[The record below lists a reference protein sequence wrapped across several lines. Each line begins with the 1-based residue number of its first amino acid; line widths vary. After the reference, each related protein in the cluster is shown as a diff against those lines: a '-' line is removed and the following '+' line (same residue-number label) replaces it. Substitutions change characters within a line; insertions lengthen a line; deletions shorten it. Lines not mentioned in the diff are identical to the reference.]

1 MNSLILFTE
10 KTTNAAI
17 KSFHWVDYVVLV
29 IYLLFTL
36 SIGLYFQLKS
46 KLQKANNTDEYFKAG
61 GKTPG
66 WVAGFSIYATTLSAI
81 TYMATPAK
89 AFSSDWL
96 FAFGNLTI
104 FIATP
109 LLIRFII
116 PFFKKLNDVSGYG
129 FLEKRFSYFLRVSAS
144 LMFILFHVIR
154 VGLIIYLPT
163 IALTAVTNI
172 NPYLIAIIIGV
183 FCVISTVLGGLNG
196 VIWSDFI
203 QAVVLIGGI
212 LLAIIF
218 ALVKIENLSEV
229 NNIVI
234 NNHKLLEKESI
245 IPQNWAKP
253 WILVL
258 FFGQLI
264 NTFYQY
270 IGSQDVVQR
279 YQSNQ
284 SFKQVKKG
292 LWTNAILALI
302 TILLFY
308 GMGTLLYAFYV
319 QKTGLTNIEDIMKS
333 IGIKANNQI
342 LPYFIVTVLPVGIS
356 GLIIAGIYSASMS
369 TISSSLHSAATCI
382 VEDILVRIKP
392 NLKDKEKM
400 YWAKGLILGIGLLG
414 TIASIILIISKADNL
429 LDLFAAVIGLFG
441 TSVTVI
447 YLLGIFTKRTSNIG
461 AILGSISSFII
472 VFAIFIVN
480 KTSKT
485 TVVSDFYGIILA
497 FIVGLLLGYLS
508 SFIFKNK
515 KIDKLEGLTIHTFSK
530 QDFNKMIEDG
540 EKEWQEIKTNEN
552 QFKKDLIKKIKQKK
566 VAKSN

>member
-1 MNSLILFTE
+1 MNNLIFLQSASQSTS
-10 KTTNAAI
+10 
-17 KSFHWVDYVVLV
+17 KSFHWADYLVLV

-36 SIGLYFQLKS
+36 GIGLYFQFKS
-46 KLQKANNTDEYFKAG
+46 KLQKAENTDEYFKAG

-89 AFSSDWL
+89 AFSTDWL

-129 FLEKRFSYFLRVSAS
+129 FLEKRFSYFLRVAAS

-172 NPYLIAIIIGV
+172 NPYLIAVIIGI

-218 ALVKIENLSEV
+218 ALIKMPNLNEV
-229 NNIVI
+229 NSIVI
-234 NNHKLLEKESI
+234 NNHKLLAKESI
-245 IPQNWAKP
+245 IPQSWAKP

-292 LWTNAILALI
+292 LWTNAILSLI

-319 QKTGLTNIEDIMKS
+319 QKTGLTSIDEIMKN
-333 IGIKANNQI
+333 IGINANNQI

-382 VEDILVRIKP
+382 VEDILIRIKP
-392 NLKDKEKM
+392 DLKDRQKM

-414 TIASIILIISKADNL
+414 TIAALVLIVTKADNL
-429 LDLFAAVIGLFG
+429 LDLFAAIIGLFG

-447 YLLGIFTKRTSNIG
+447 YLLGIFTKRTSNTG
-461 AILGSISSFII
+461 AILGAISSFII
-472 VFAIFIVN
+472 VFVIFIIN
-480 KTSKT
+480 KTTKIAI
-485 TVVSDFYGIILA
+485 SDFYGIILA
-497 FIVGLLLGYLS
+497 FIIGLLVGYLS

-515 KIDKLEGLTIHTFSK
+515 KLNQLEGLTVHTFSK
-530 QDFNKMIEDG
+530 QDFNKMVEDG
-540 EKEWQEIKTNEN
+540 EKEWQEIKASES
-552 QFKKDLIKKIKQKK
+552 QFKKDLINKIKNKK
-566 VAKSN
+566 VAKN

>member
-1 MNSLILFTE
+1 MNNLIFLQSTSQS
-10 KTTNAAI
+10 TS
-17 KSFHWVDYVVLV
+17 KSFHWADYLVLV

-36 SIGLYFQLKS
+36 GIGLYFQFKS
-46 KLQKANNTDEYFKAG
+46 KLQKAENTDEYFKAG

-89 AFSSDWL
+89 AFSTDWL

-129 FLEKRFSYFLRVSAS
+129 FLEKRFSYFLRVAAS

-172 NPYLIAIIIGV
+172 NPYLIAVIIGI

-218 ALVKIENLSEV
+218 ALIKMPNLNEV
-229 NNIVI
+229 NSIVI
-234 NNHKLLEKESI
+234 NNHKLLAKESI
-245 IPQNWAKP
+245 IPQSWAKP

-292 LWTNAILALI
+292 LWTNAILSLI

-319 QKTGLTNIEDIMKS
+319 QKTGLTSIDEIMKN
-333 IGIKANNQI
+333 IGINANNQI

-382 VEDILVRIKP
+382 VEDILIRIKP
-392 NLKDKEKM
+392 DLKDKQKM

-414 TIASIILIISKADNL
+414 TIAALVLIVTKADNL
-429 LDLFAAVIGLFG
+429 LDLFAAIIGLFG

-447 YLLGIFTKRTSNIG
+447 YLLGIFTKRTSNTG
-461 AILGSISSFII
+461 AILGAISSFII
-472 VFAIFIVN
+472 VFVIFIIN
-480 KTSKT
+480 KTTKIAI
-485 TVVSDFYGIILA
+485 SDFYGIILA
-497 FIVGLLLGYLS
+497 FIIGLLVGYLS

-515 KIDKLEGLTIHTFSK
+515 KLNQLEGLTVHTFSK
-530 QDFNKMIEDG
+530 QDFNKMVEDG
-540 EKEWQEIKTNEN
+540 EKEWQEIKASES
-552 QFKKDLIKKIKQKK
+552 QFKKDLINKIKNKK
-566 VAKSN
+566 VAKN

>member
-1 MNSLILFTE
+1 MINLLAKS
-10 KTTNAAI
+10 TTNLAV
-17 KSFHWVDYVVLV
+17 KSFHWADYVVLV

-36 SIGLYFQLKS
+36 GIGLYFQFKS
-46 KLQKANNTDEYFKAG
+46 KLQKAENTDEYFKAG

-89 AFSSDWL
+89 AFSTDWL

-129 FLEKRFSYFLRVSAS
+129 FLEKRFSYFLRVAAS
-144 LMFILFHVIR
+144 LMFILFHVVR

-172 NPYLIAIIIGV
+172 NPYLIAVVIGI

-218 ALVKIENLSEV
+218 ALIKMPNLAEV
-229 NNIVI
+229 NSKVI
-234 NNHKLLEKESI
+234 NNHKLLAKESI
-245 IPQNWAKP
+245 IPQSWAKP
-253 WILVL
+253 WILIL

-292 LWTNAILALI
+292 LWTNAILSLI

-308 GMGTLLYAFYV
+308 GMGSLLYAFYA
-319 QKTGLTNIEDIMKS
+319 QQTGLSNVNEIIKNL
-333 IGIKANNQI
+333 GIKQNNQI
-342 LPYFIVTVLPVGIS
+342 LPYFIVTVLPAGIS

-392 NLKDKEKM
+392 NIKDKHKM
-400 YWAKGLILGIGLLG
+400 YWAKSLILGIGLLG
-414 TIASIILIISKADNL
+414 TIAAIFLIITKADNL
-429 LDLFAAVIGLFG
+429 LDLFAAIIGLFG

-461 AILGSISSFII
+461 AIIGSVSSFII
-472 VFAIFIVN
+472 VLTIFIIN
-480 KTSKT
+480 KIGKT
-485 TVVSDFYGIILA
+485 PVSDFYGIILA
-497 FIVGLLLGYLS
+497 FIFGLLLGYLS

-515 KIDKLEGLTIHTFSK
+515 KIDKLDGLTVHTFSK
-530 QDFNKMIEDG
+530 QDFNKMVEDG
-540 EKEWQEIKTNEN
+540 EKEWQEIKASET
-552 QFKKDLIKKIKQKK
+552 QFKKDLIKKIKNKK
-566 VAKSN
+566 VARN

>member
-1 MNSLILFTE
+1 MINLLAKS
-10 KTTNAAI
+10 TTNLAV
-17 KSFHWVDYVVLV
+17 KSFHWADYVVLV

-36 SIGLYFQLKS
+36 GIGLYFQFKS
-46 KLQKANNTDEYFKAG
+46 KLQKAENTDEYFKAG

-89 AFSSDWL
+89 AFSTDWL

-129 FLEKRFSYFLRVSAS
+129 FLEKRFSYFLRVAAS
-144 LMFILFHVIR
+144 LMFILFHVVR

-172 NPYLIAIIIGV
+172 NPYLIAVVIGI

-218 ALVKIENLSEV
+218 ALIKMPNLAEV
-229 NNIVI
+229 NSKVI
-234 NNHKLLEKESI
+234 NNHKLLAKESI
-245 IPQNWAKP
+245 IPQSWAKP
-253 WILVL
+253 WILIL

-292 LWTNAILALI
+292 LWTNAILSLI

-308 GMGTLLYAFYV
+308 GMGSLLYAFYA
-319 QKTGLTNIEDIMKS
+319 QQTGLSNVNDIIKNL
-333 IGIKANNQI
+333 GIKQNNQI
-342 LPYFIVTVLPVGIS
+342 LPYFIVTVLPAGIS

-392 NLKDKEKM
+392 NIKDKHKM
-400 YWAKGLILGIGLLG
+400 YWAKSLILGIGLLG
-414 TIASIILIISKADNL
+414 TIAAIFLIITKADNL
-429 LDLFAAVIGLFG
+429 LDLFAAIIGLFG

-461 AILGSISSFII
+461 AIIGSVSSFII
-472 VFAIFIVN
+472 VLTIFIIN
-480 KTSKT
+480 KIGKT
-485 TVVSDFYGIILA
+485 PVSDFYGIILA
-497 FIVGLLLGYLS
+497 FIIGLLLGYLS

-515 KIDKLEGLTIHTFSK
+515 KIDKLDGLTVHTFSK
-530 QDFNKMIEDG
+530 QDFNKMVEDG
-540 EKEWQEIKTNEN
+540 EKEWQEIKASET
-552 QFKKDLIKKIKQKK
+552 QFKKDLIKKIKNKK
-566 VAKSN
+566 VARN

>member
-1 MNSLILFTE
+1 MNNLIFLQSASQSTS
-10 KTTNAAI
+10 
-17 KSFHWVDYVVLV
+17 KSFHWADYLVLV

-36 SIGLYFQLKS
+36 GIGLYFQFKS
-46 KLQKANNTDEYFKAG
+46 KLQKAENTDEYFKAG

-89 AFSSDWL
+89 AFSTDWL

-129 FLEKRFSYFLRVSAS
+129 FLEKRFSYFLRVAAS

-172 NPYLIAIIIGV
+172 NPYLIAVIIGI

-218 ALVKIENLSEV
+218 ALIKMPNLNEV
-229 NNIVI
+229 NSIVI
-234 NNHKLLEKESI
+234 NNHKLLAKESI
-245 IPQNWAKP
+245 IPQSWAKP

-292 LWTNAILALI
+292 LWTNAILSLI

-319 QKTGLTNIEDIMKS
+319 QKTGLTSIDEIMKN
-333 IGIKANNQI
+333 IGINANNQI

-382 VEDILVRIKP
+382 VEDILIRIKP
-392 NLKDKEKM
+392 DLKDKQKM

-414 TIASIILIISKADNL
+414 TIAALVLIVTKADNL
-429 LDLFAAVIGLFG
+429 LDLFAAIIGLFG

-447 YLLGIFTKRTSNIG
+447 YLLGIFTKRTSNTG
-461 AILGSISSFII
+461 AILGAISSFII
-472 VFAIFIVN
+472 VFVIFIIN
-480 KTSKT
+480 KTTKIAI
-485 TVVSDFYGIILA
+485 SDFYGIILA
-497 FIVGLLLGYLS
+497 FIIGLLVGYLS

-515 KIDKLEGLTIHTFSK
+515 KLNQLEGLTVHTFSK
-530 QDFNKMIEDG
+530 QDFNKMVEDG
-540 EKEWQEIKTNEN
+540 EKEWQEIKASES
-552 QFKKDLIKKIKQKK
+552 QFKKDLINKIKNKK
-566 VAKSN
+566 VAKN

>member
-1 MNSLILFTE
+1 MNNLIFLQSTSQS
-10 KTTNAAI
+10 TS
-17 KSFHWVDYVVLV
+17 KSFHWADYLVLV

-36 SIGLYFQLKS
+36 GIGLYFQFKS
-46 KLQKANNTDEYFKAG
+46 KLQKAENTDEYFKAG

-89 AFSSDWL
+89 AFSTDWL

-116 PFFKKLNDVSGYG
+116 PFFKKLSDVSGYG
-129 FLEKRFSYFLRVSAS
+129 FLEKRFSYFLRVAAS
-144 LMFILFHVIR
+144 LMFILFHIIR

-172 NPYLIAIIIGV
+172 NPYLIAVIIGI

-218 ALVKIENLSEV
+218 ALIKMPNLNEV
-229 NNIVI
+229 NSIVI
-234 NNHKLLEKESI
+234 NNHKLLAKESI
-245 IPQNWAKP
+245 IPQSWAKP

-292 LWTNAILALI
+292 LWTNAILSLI

-319 QKTGLTNIEDIMKS
+319 QKTGLTSIDEIMKN
-333 IGIKANNQI
+333 IGINANNQI

-382 VEDILVRIKP
+382 VEDILIRIKP
-392 NLKDKEKM
+392 DLKDKQKM

-414 TIASIILIISKADNL
+414 TIAALVLIVTKADNL
-429 LDLFAAVIGLFG
+429 LDLFAAIIGLFG

-447 YLLGIFTKRTSNIG
+447 YLLGIFTKRTSNTG
-461 AILGSISSFII
+461 AILGAISSFII
-472 VFAIFIVN
+472 VFVIFIIN
-480 KTSKT
+480 KTTKIAI
-485 TVVSDFYGIILA
+485 SDFYGIILA
-497 FIVGLLLGYLS
+497 FVIGLLVGYLS

-515 KIDKLEGLTIHTFSK
+515 KLNQLEGLTVHTFSK
-530 QDFNKMIEDG
+530 QDFNKMVEDG
-540 EKEWQEIKTNEN
+540 EKEWQKIKASES
-552 QFKKDLIKKIKQKK
+552 QFKKDLINKIKNKK
-566 VAKSN
+566 VAKN

>member
-1 MNSLILFTE
+1 MNNLIFLQSTSQS
-10 KTTNAAI
+10 TS
-17 KSFHWVDYVVLV
+17 KSFHWADYLVLV

-36 SIGLYFQLKS
+36 GIGLYFQFKS
-46 KLQKANNTDEYFKAG
+46 KLQKAENTDEYFKAG

-89 AFSSDWL
+89 AFSTDWL

-129 FLEKRFSYFLRVSAS
+129 FLEKRFSYFLRVAAS

-172 NPYLIAIIIGV
+172 NPYLIAVIIGI

-218 ALVKIENLSEV
+218 ALIKMPNLNEV
-229 NNIVI
+229 NSIVI
-234 NNHKLLEKESI
+234 NNHKLLAKESI
-245 IPQNWAKP
+245 IPQSWAKP
-253 WILVL
+253 WILIL

-292 LWTNAILALI
+292 LWTNAILSLI

-319 QKTGLTNIEDIMKS
+319 QKTGLTSIDEIMKN
-333 IGIKANNQI
+333 IGINANNQI

-382 VEDILVRIKP
+382 VEDILIRIKP
-392 NLKDKEKM
+392 NLKDKQKM

-414 TIASIILIISKADNL
+414 TIAALVLIVTKADNL
-429 LDLFAAVIGLFG
+429 LDLFAAIIGLFG

-447 YLLGIFTKRTSNIG
+447 YLLGIFTKRTSNTG
-461 AILGSISSFII
+461 AILGAISSFII
-472 VFAIFIVN
+472 VFVIFIIN
-480 KTSKT
+480 KTTKISI
-485 TVVSDFYGIILA
+485 SDFYGIILA
-497 FIVGLLLGYLS
+497 FIIGLLVGYLS

-515 KIDKLEGLTIHTFSK
+515 KLNQLEGLTVHTFSK
-530 QDFNKMIEDG
+530 QDFNKMVEDG
-540 EKEWQEIKTNEN
+540 EKEWQEIKASES
-552 QFKKDLIKKIKQKK
+552 QFKKDLINKIKNKK
-566 VAKSN
+566 VAKN

>member
-1 MNSLILFTE
+1 MNNLIFLQSASQSTS
-10 KTTNAAI
+10 
-17 KSFHWVDYVVLV
+17 KSFHWADYLVLV

-36 SIGLYFQLKS
+36 GIGLYFQFKS
-46 KLQKANNTDEYFKAG
+46 KLQKAENTDEYFKAG

-89 AFSSDWL
+89 AFSTDWL

-129 FLEKRFSYFLRVSAS
+129 FLEKRFSYFLRVAAS

-172 NPYLIAIIIGV
+172 NSYLIAVIIGI

-218 ALVKIENLSEV
+218 ALIKMPNLNEV
-229 NNIVI
+229 NSIVI
-234 NNHKLLEKESI
+234 NNHKLLAKESI
-245 IPQNWAKP
+245 IPQSWAKP
-253 WILVL
+253 WILIL

-292 LWTNAILALI
+292 LWTNAILSLI

-319 QKTGLTNIEDIMKS
+319 QKTGLTSIDEIMKN
-333 IGIKANNQI
+333 IGINANNQI

-382 VEDILVRIKP
+382 VEDILIRIKP
-392 NLKDKEKM
+392 DLKDKQKM

-414 TIASIILIISKADNL
+414 TIAALVLIVTKADNL
-429 LDLFAAVIGLFG
+429 LDLFAAIIGLFG

-447 YLLGIFTKRTSNIG
+447 YLLGIFTKRTSNTG
-461 AILGSISSFII
+461 AILGAISSFII
-472 VFAIFIVN
+472 VFVIFIIN
-480 KTSKT
+480 KTTKIAI
-485 TVVSDFYGIILA
+485 SDFYGIILA
-497 FIVGLLLGYLS
+497 FIIGLLVGYLS

-515 KIDKLEGLTIHTFSK
+515 KLNQLEGLTVHTFSK
-530 QDFNKMIEDG
+530 QDFNKMVEDG
-540 EKEWQEIKTNEN
+540 EKEWQEIKASES
-552 QFKKDLIKKIKQKK
+552 QFKKDLINKIKNKK
-566 VAKSN
+566 VAKN

>member
-1 MNSLILFTE
+1 MNNLIFLQSTSQS
-10 KTTNAAI
+10 TS
-17 KSFHWVDYVVLV
+17 KSFHWADYLVLV

-36 SIGLYFQLKS
+36 GIGLYFQFKS
-46 KLQKANNTDEYFKAG
+46 KLQKAENTDEYFKAG

-89 AFSSDWL
+89 AFSTDWL

-129 FLEKRFSYFLRVSAS
+129 FLEKRFSYFLRVAAS

-172 NPYLIAIIIGV
+172 NPYLIAVIIGI

-218 ALVKIENLSEV
+218 ALIKMPNLNEV
-229 NNIVI
+229 NSIVI
-234 NNHKLLEKESI
+234 NNHKLLAKESI
-245 IPQNWAKP
+245 IPQSWAKP
-253 WILVL
+253 WILIL

-292 LWTNAILALI
+292 LWTNAILSLI

-319 QKTGLTNIEDIMKS
+319 QKTGLTSIDEIMKN
-333 IGIKANNQI
+333 IGINANNQI

-382 VEDILVRIKP
+382 VEDILIRIKP
-392 NLKDKEKM
+392 DLKDKQKM

-414 TIASIILIISKADNL
+414 TIAALVLIVTKADNL
-429 LDLFAAVIGLFG
+429 LDLFAAIIGLFG

-447 YLLGIFTKRTSNIG
+447 YLLDIFTKRTSNTG
-461 AILGSISSFII
+461 AILGAISSFII
-472 VFAIFIVN
+472 VFVIFIIN
-480 KTSKT
+480 KTTKIAI
-485 TVVSDFYGIILA
+485 SDFYGIILA
-497 FIVGLLLGYLS
+497 FIIGLLVGYLS

-515 KIDKLEGLTIHTFSK
+515 KLNQLEGLTVHTFSK
-530 QDFNKMIEDG
+530 QDFNKMVEDG
-540 EKEWQEIKTNEN
+540 EKEWQEIKASES
-552 QFKKDLIKKIKQKK
+552 QFKKDLINKIKNKK
-566 VAKSN
+566 VAKN

>member
-1 MNSLILFTE
+1 MNNLIFLQSTSQS
-10 KTTNAAI
+10 TS
-17 KSFHWVDYVVLV
+17 KSFHWADYLVLV

-36 SIGLYFQLKS
+36 GIGLYFQFKS
-46 KLQKANNTDEYFKAG
+46 KLQKAENTDEYFKAG

-89 AFSSDWL
+89 AFSTDWL

-129 FLEKRFSYFLRVSAS
+129 FLEKRFSYFLRVAAS

-172 NPYLIAIIIGV
+172 NPYLIAVIIGI

-203 QAVVLIGGI
+203 QAIVLIGGI

-218 ALVKIENLSEV
+218 ALIKMPNLNEV
-229 NNIVI
+229 NSIVI
-234 NNHKLLEKESI
+234 NNHKLLAKESI
-245 IPQNWAKP
+245 IPQSWAKP

-292 LWTNAILALI
+292 LWTNAILSLI

-319 QKTGLTNIEDIMKS
+319 QKTGLTSIDEIMKN
-333 IGIKANNQI
+333 IGINANNQI

-382 VEDILVRIKP
+382 VEDILIRIKP
-392 NLKDKEKM
+392 NLKDKQKM
-400 YWAKGLILGIGLLG
+400 YWAKSLILGIGLLG
-414 TIASIILIISKADNL
+414 TIAALVLIVTKADNL
-429 LDLFAAVIGLFG
+429 LDLFAAIIGLFG

-447 YLLGIFTKRTSNIG
+447 YLLGIFTKRTSNTG
-461 AILGSISSFII
+461 AILGAISSFII
-472 VFAIFIVN
+472 VFVIFIIN
-480 KTSKT
+480 KTTKIAI
-485 TVVSDFYGIILA
+485 SDFYGIILA
-497 FIVGLLLGYLS
+497 FIIGLLVGYLS

-515 KIDKLEGLTIHTFSK
+515 KLNQLEGLTVHTFSK
-530 QDFNKMIEDG
+530 QDFNKMVEDG
-540 EKEWQEIKTNEN
+540 EKEWQEIKASES
-552 QFKKDLIKKIKQKK
+552 QFKKDLINKIKNKK
-566 VAKSN
+566 VAKN

>member
-1 MNSLILFTE
+1 MNNLIFLQSTSQS
-10 KTTNAAI
+10 TS
-17 KSFHWVDYVVLV
+17 KSFHWADYLVLV

-36 SIGLYFQLKS
+36 GIGLYFQFKS
-46 KLQKANNTDEYFKAG
+46 KLQKAENTDEYFKAG

-89 AFSSDWL
+89 AFSTDWL

-129 FLEKRFSYFLRVSAS
+129 FLEKRFSYFLRVAAS

-172 NPYLIAIIIGV
+172 NPYLIAVIIGI

-218 ALVKIENLSEV
+218 ALIKMPNLNEV
-229 NNIVI
+229 NSIVI
-234 NNHKLLEKESI
+234 NNHKLLAKESI
-245 IPQNWAKP
+245 IPQSWAKP
-253 WILVL
+253 WILIL

-292 LWTNAILALI
+292 LWTNAILSLI

-319 QKTGLTNIEDIMKS
+319 QKTGLTSIDEIMKN
-333 IGIKANNQI
+333 IGINANNQI

-382 VEDILVRIKP
+382 VEDILIRIKP
-392 NLKDKEKM
+392 NLKDKQKM

-414 TIASIILIISKADNL
+414 IIAALVLIVTKADNL
-429 LDLFAAVIGLFG
+429 LDLFAAIIGLFG

-447 YLLGIFTKRTSNIG
+447 YLLGIFTKRTSNTG
-461 AILGSISSFII
+461 AILGAISSFII
-472 VFAIFIVN
+472 VFVIFIIN
-480 KTSKT
+480 KTTKIAI
-485 TVVSDFYGIILA
+485 SDFYGIILA
-497 FIVGLLLGYLS
+497 FIIGLLVGYLS

-515 KIDKLEGLTIHTFSK
+515 KLNQLEGLTVHTFSK
-530 QDFNKMIEDG
+530 QDFNKMVEDG
-540 EKEWQEIKTNEN
+540 EKEWQEIKASES
-552 QFKKDLIKKIKQKK
+552 QFKKDLINKIKNKK
-566 VAKSN
+566 VAKN

>member
-1 MNSLILFTE
+1 MINLLAKS
-10 KTTNAAI
+10 TTNLAV
-17 KSFHWVDYVVLV
+17 KSFHWADYVVLV

-36 SIGLYFQLKS
+36 GIGLYFQFKS
-46 KLQKANNTDEYFKAG
+46 KLQKAENTDEYFKAG

-89 AFSSDWL
+89 AFSTDWL

-129 FLEKRFSYFLRVSAS
+129 FLEKRFSYFLRVAAS
-144 LMFILFHVIR
+144 LMFILFHVVR

-172 NPYLIAIIIGV
+172 NPYLIAVVIGI

-218 ALVKIENLSEV
+218 ALIKMPNLAEV
-229 NNIVI
+229 NSKVI
-234 NNHKLLEKESI
+234 NNHKLLAKESI
-245 IPQNWAKP
+245 IPQSWAKP
-253 WILVL
+253 WILIL

-292 LWTNAILALI
+292 LWTNAILSLI

-308 GMGTLLYAFYV
+308 GMGSLLYAFYA
-319 QKTGLTNIEDIMKS
+319 QQTGLSNVNDIIKNL
-333 IGIKANNQI
+333 GIKQNNQI
-342 LPYFIVTVLPVGIS
+342 LPYFIVTVLPAGIS

-392 NLKDKEKM
+392 NIKDKHKM
-400 YWAKGLILGIGLLG
+400 YWAKSLILGIGLLG
-414 TIASIILIISKADNL
+414 TIAAIFLIITKADNL
-429 LDLFAAVIGLFG
+429 LDLFAAIIGLFG

-461 AILGSISSFII
+461 AIIGSVSSFII
-472 VFAIFIVN
+472 VLTIFIIN
-480 KTSKT
+480 KIGKT
-485 TVVSDFYGIILA
+485 PVSDFYGIILA
-497 FIVGLLLGYLS
+497 FIIGLLLGYLS
-508 SFIFKNK
+508 NFIFKNK
-515 KIDKLEGLTIHTFSK
+515 KIDKLDGLTVHTFSK
-530 QDFNKMIEDG
+530 QDFNKMVEDG
-540 EKEWQEIKTNEN
+540 EKEWQEIKASET
-552 QFKKDLIKKIKQKK
+552 QFKKDLIKKIKNKK
-566 VAKSN
+566 VARN

>member
-1 MNSLILFTE
+1 MINLLAKS
-10 KTTNAAI
+10 TTNLAV
-17 KSFHWVDYVVLV
+17 KSFHWADYVVLV

-36 SIGLYFQLKS
+36 GIGLYFQFKS
-46 KLQKANNTDEYFKAG
+46 KLQKAENTDEYFKAG

-89 AFSSDWL
+89 AFSTDWL

-129 FLEKRFSYFLRVSAS
+129 FLEKRFSYFLRVAAS
-144 LMFILFHVIR
+144 LMFILFHVVR

-172 NPYLIAIIIGV
+172 NPYLIAIVIGI

-218 ALVKIENLSEV
+218 ALIKMPNLAEV
-229 NNIVI
+229 NSKVI
-234 NNHKLLEKESI
+234 NNHKLLAKESI
-245 IPQNWAKP
+245 IPQSWAKP
-253 WILVL
+253 WILIL

-292 LWTNAILALI
+292 LWTNAILSLI

-308 GMGTLLYAFYV
+308 GMGSLLYAFYA
-319 QKTGLTNIEDIMKS
+319 QQTGLSNVNDIIKNL
-333 IGIKANNQI
+333 GIKQNNQI
-342 LPYFIVTVLPVGIS
+342 LPYFIVTVLPAGIS

-392 NLKDKEKM
+392 NIKDKHKM
-400 YWAKGLILGIGLLG
+400 YWAKSLILGIGLLG
-414 TIASIILIISKADNL
+414 TIAAIFLIITKADNL
-429 LDLFAAVIGLFG
+429 LDLFAAIIGLFG

-461 AILGSISSFII
+461 AIIGSVSSFII
-472 VFAIFIVN
+472 VLSIFIIN
-480 KTSKT
+480 KIGKT
-485 TVVSDFYGIILA
+485 PVSDFYGIILA
-497 FIVGLLLGYLS
+497 FIIGLLLGYLS

-515 KIDKLEGLTIHTFSK
+515 KIDKLDGLTVHTFSK
-530 QDFNKMIEDG
+530 QDFNKMVEDG
-540 EKEWQEIKTNEN
+540 EKEWQEIKASET
-552 QFKKDLIKKIKQKK
+552 QFKKDLIKKIKNKK
-566 VAKSN
+566 VARN

>member
-1 MNSLILFTE
+1 MINLLAKS
-10 KTTNAAI
+10 TTNLAV
-17 KSFHWVDYVVLV
+17 KSFHWADYVVLV

-36 SIGLYFQLKS
+36 GIGLYFQFKS
-46 KLQKANNTDEYFKAG
+46 KLQKAENTDEYFKAG

-89 AFSSDWL
+89 AFSTDWL

-129 FLEKRFSYFLRVSAS
+129 FLEKRFSYFLRVAAS
-144 LMFILFHVIR
+144 LMFILFHVVR

-172 NPYLIAIIIGV
+172 NPYLIAVVIGI

-218 ALVKIENLSEV
+218 ALIKMPNLAEV
-229 NNIVI
+229 NSKVI
-234 NNHKLLEKESI
+234 NNHKLLAKESI
-245 IPQNWAKP
+245 IPQSWAKP
-253 WILVL
+253 WILIL

-292 LWTNAILALI
+292 LWTNAILSLI

-308 GMGTLLYAFYV
+308 GMGSLLYAFYA
-319 QKTGLTNIEDIMKS
+319 QQTGLSNVNDIIKNL
-333 IGIKANNQI
+333 GIKQNNQI
-342 LPYFIVTVLPVGIS
+342 LPYFIVTVLPAGIS

-392 NLKDKEKM
+392 NIKDKHKM
-400 YWAKGLILGIGLLG
+400 YWAKSLILGIGLLG
-414 TIASIILIISKADNL
+414 TIAAIFLIITKADNL
-429 LDLFAAVIGLFG
+429 LDLFAAIIGLFG

-461 AILGSISSFII
+461 AIIGSVSSFII
-472 VFAIFIVN
+472 VLTIFIIN
-480 KTSKT
+480 KIGKT
-485 TVVSDFYGIILA
+485 PVSDFYGIILA
-497 FIVGLLLGYLS
+497 FIIGLLLGYLS

-515 KIDKLEGLTIHTFSK
+515 KIDKLDGLTVHTFSK
-530 QDFNKMIEDG
+530 QDFNKMVEDG
-540 EKEWQEIKTNEN
+540 EKEWQEIKASET
-552 QFKKDLIKKIKQKK
+552 QFKKDLIKKIKNKK
-566 VAKSN
+566 VVRN

>member
-1 MNSLILFTE
+1 MNSLIFLQSTSQS
-10 KTTNAAI
+10 TS
-17 KSFHWVDYVVLV
+17 KSFHWADYLVLV

-36 SIGLYFQLKS
+36 GIGLYFQFKS
-46 KLQKANNTDEYFKAG
+46 KLQKAENTDEYFKAG

-89 AFSSDWL
+89 AFSTDWL

-129 FLEKRFSYFLRVSAS
+129 FLEKRFSYFLRVAAS

-172 NPYLIAIIIGV
+172 NPYLIAVIIGI

-218 ALVKIENLSEV
+218 ALIKMPNLNEV
-229 NNIVI
+229 NSIVI
-234 NNHKLLEKESI
+234 NNHKLLAKESI
-245 IPQNWAKP
+245 IPQYWAKP
-253 WILVL
+253 WILIL

-292 LWTNAILALI
+292 LWTNAILSLI

-319 QKTGLTNIEDIMKS
+319 QKTGLTSTDEIMKN
-333 IGIKANNQI
+333 IGINANNQI

-382 VEDILVRIKP
+382 VEDILIRIKP
-392 NLKDKEKM
+392 DLKDKQKM
-400 YWAKGLILGIGLLG
+400 YWAKDLILGIGLLG
-414 TIASIILIISKADNL
+414 TIAALVLIVTKADNL
-429 LDLFAAVIGLFG
+429 LDLFAAIIGLFG

-447 YLLGIFTKRTSNIG
+447 YLLGIFTKRTSNTG
-461 AILGSISSFII
+461 AILGAISSFII
-472 VFAIFIVN
+472 VFVIFIIN
-480 KTSKT
+480 KTTKIAI
-485 TVVSDFYGIILA
+485 SDFYGIILA
-497 FIVGLLLGYLS
+497 FIIGLLVGYLS

-515 KIDKLEGLTIHTFSK
+515 KLNQLEGLTVHTFSK
-530 QDFNKMIEDG
+530 QDFNKMVEDG
-540 EKEWQEIKTNEN
+540 EKEWQEIKASES
-552 QFKKDLIKKIKQKK
+552 QFKKDLINKIKNKK
-566 VAKSN
+566 VANN

>member
-1 MNSLILFTE
+1 MNNLIFLQSTSQS
-10 KTTNAAI
+10 TS
-17 KSFHWVDYVVLV
+17 KSFHWADYLVLV

-36 SIGLYFQLKS
+36 GIGLYFQFKS
-46 KLQKANNTDEYFKAG
+46 KLQKAENTDEYFKAG

-89 AFSSDWL
+89 AFSTDWL

-129 FLEKRFSYFLRVSAS
+129 FLEKRFSYFLRVAAS

-172 NPYLIAIIIGV
+172 NPYLIAVIIGI

-218 ALVKIENLSEV
+218 ALIKMPNLNEV
-229 NNIVI
+229 NSIVI
-234 NNHKLLEKESI
+234 NNHKLLAKESI
-245 IPQNWAKP
+245 IPQSWAKP

-292 LWTNAILALI
+292 LWTNAILSLI

-319 QKTGLTNIEDIMKS
+319 QKTGLTSIDEIMKN
-333 IGIKANNQI
+333 IGINANNQI

-382 VEDILVRIKP
+382 VEDILIRIKP
-392 NLKDKEKM
+392 DLKDKQKM

-414 TIASIILIISKADNL
+414 TIAALVLIVTKADNL
-429 LDLFAAVIGLFG
+429 LDLFAAIIGLFG

-447 YLLGIFTKRTSNIG
+447 YLLGIFTKRTSNTG
-461 AILGSISSFII
+461 AILGAISSFII
-472 VFAIFIVN
+472 VFVVFIIN
-480 KTSKT
+480 KTTKIAI
-485 TVVSDFYGIILA
+485 SDFYGIILA
-497 FIVGLLLGYLS
+497 FIIGLLVGYLS

-515 KIDKLEGLTIHTFSK
+515 KLNQLEGLTVHTFSK
-530 QDFNKMIEDG
+530 QDFNKMVEDG
-540 EKEWQEIKTNEN
+540 EKEWQEIKASES
-552 QFKKDLIKKIKQKK
+552 QFKKDLINKIKNKK
-566 VAKSN
+566 VAKN

>member
-1 MNSLILFTE
+1 MNNLIFLQSASQSTS
-10 KTTNAAI
+10 
-17 KSFHWVDYVVLV
+17 KSFHWADYLVLV

-36 SIGLYFQLKS
+36 GIGLYFQFKS
-46 KLQKANNTDEYFKAG
+46 KLQKAENTDEYFKAG

-89 AFSSDWL
+89 AFSTDWL

-129 FLEKRFSYFLRVSAS
+129 FLEKRFSYFLRVAAS

-172 NPYLIAIIIGV
+172 NPYLIAVIIGI

-218 ALVKIENLSEV
+218 ALIKMPNLNEV
-229 NNIVI
+229 NSIVI
-234 NNHKLLEKESI
+234 NNHKLLAKESI
-245 IPQNWAKP
+245 IPQSWAKP
-253 WILVL
+253 WILIL

-292 LWTNAILALI
+292 LWTNAILSLI

-319 QKTGLTNIEDIMKS
+319 QKTGLTSIDEIMKN
-333 IGIKANNQI
+333 IGINANNQI

-382 VEDILVRIKP
+382 VEDILIRIKP
-392 NLKDKEKM
+392 NLKDKQKM

-414 TIASIILIISKADNL
+414 TIAALVLIVTKADNL
-429 LDLFAAVIGLFG
+429 LDLFAAIIGLFG

-447 YLLGIFTKRTSNIG
+447 YLLGIFTKRTSNTG
-461 AILGSISSFII
+461 AILGAISSFII
-472 VFAIFIVN
+472 VFVIFIIN
-480 KTSKT
+480 KTTKIAI
-485 TVVSDFYGIILA
+485 SDFYGIILA
-497 FIVGLLLGYLS
+497 FIIGLLVGYLS

-515 KIDKLEGLTIHTFSK
+515 KLNQLEGLTVHTFSK
-530 QDFNKMIEDG
+530 QDFNKMVEDG
-540 EKEWQEIKTNEN
+540 EKEWQEIKASES
-552 QFKKDLIKKIKQKK
+552 QFKKDLINKIKNKK
-566 VAKSN
+566 VAKN

>member
-1 MNSLILFTE
+1 MINLLAKS
-10 KTTNAAI
+10 TTNLAV
-17 KSFHWVDYVVLV
+17 KSFHWADYVVLV

-36 SIGLYFQLKS
+36 GIGLYFQFKS
-46 KLQKANNTDEYFKAG
+46 KLQKAENTDEYFKAG

-89 AFSSDWL
+89 AFSTDWL

-129 FLEKRFSYFLRVSAS
+129 FLEKRFSYFLRVAAS
-144 LMFILFHVIR
+144 LMFILFHVVR

-172 NPYLIAIIIGV
+172 NPYLIAVVIGI

-218 ALVKIENLSEV
+218 ALIKMPNLAEV
-229 NNIVI
+229 NSKVI
-234 NNHKLLEKESI
+234 NNHKLLAKESI
-245 IPQNWAKP
+245 IPQSWAKP
-253 WILVL
+253 WILIL

-292 LWTNAILALI
+292 LWTNAILSLI

-308 GMGTLLYAFYV
+308 GMGSLLYAFYA
-319 QKTGLTNIEDIMKS
+319 QQTGLSNVNDIIKNL
-333 IGIKANNQI
+333 GIKQNNQI
-342 LPYFIVTVLPVGIS
+342 LPYFIVTVLPAGIS

-392 NLKDKEKM
+392 NIKDKHKM
-400 YWAKGLILGIGLLG
+400 YWAKSLILGIGLLG
-414 TIASIILIISKADNL
+414 TIAAIFLIITKADNL
-429 LDLFAAVIGLFG
+429 LDLFAAIIGLFG

-461 AILGSISSFII
+461 AIIGSVSSFII
-472 VFAIFIVN
+472 VLSIFIIN
-480 KTSKT
+480 KIGKT
-485 TVVSDFYGIILA
+485 PVSDFYGIILA
-497 FIVGLLLGYLS
+497 FIIGLLLGYLS

-515 KIDKLEGLTIHTFSK
+515 KIDKLDGLTVHTFSK
-530 QDFNKMIEDG
+530 QDFNKMVEDG
-540 EKEWQEIKTNEN
+540 EKEWQEIKASET
-552 QFKKDLIKKIKQKK
+552 QFKKDLIKKIKNKK
-566 VAKSN
+566 VARN

>member
-1 MNSLILFTE
+1 MNNLIFLQSTSQS
-10 KTTNAAI
+10 TS
-17 KSFHWVDYVVLV
+17 KSFHWADYLVLV

-36 SIGLYFQLKS
+36 GIGLYFQFKS
-46 KLQKANNTDEYFKAG
+46 KLQKAENTDEYFKAG

-89 AFSSDWL
+89 AFSTDWL

-129 FLEKRFSYFLRVSAS
+129 FLEKRFSYFLRVAAS

-172 NPYLIAIIIGV
+172 NPYLIAVIIGI

-218 ALVKIENLSEV
+218 ALIKMPNLNEV
-229 NNIVI
+229 NSIVI
-234 NNHKLLEKESI
+234 NNHKLLAKESI
-245 IPQNWAKP
+245 IPQSWAKP

-292 LWTNAILALI
+292 LWTNAILSLI

-319 QKTGLTNIEDIMKS
+319 QKTGLTSIDEIMKN
-333 IGIKANNQI
+333 IGISANNQI

-382 VEDILVRIKP
+382 VEDILIRIKP
-392 NLKDKEKM
+392 DLKDKQKM

-414 TIASIILIISKADNL
+414 TIAALVLIVTKADNL
-429 LDLFAAVIGLFG
+429 LDLFAAIIGLFG

-447 YLLGIFTKRTSNIG
+447 YLLGIFTKRTSNTG
-461 AILGSISSFII
+461 AILGTISSFII
-472 VFAIFIVN
+472 VFVIFIIN
-480 KTSKT
+480 KTTKIAI
-485 TVVSDFYGIILA
+485 SDFYGIILA
-497 FIVGLLLGYLS
+497 FIIGLLVGYLS

-515 KIDKLEGLTIHTFSK
+515 KLNQLEGLTVHTFSK
-530 QDFNKMIEDG
+530 QDFNKMVEDG
-540 EKEWQEIKTNEN
+540 EKEWQEIKASES
-552 QFKKDLIKKIKQKK
+552 QFKKDLINKIKNKK
-566 VAKSN
+566 VAKN